1 MSFYL
6 VSWNHVSAFM
16 QMVKQSNFN
25 GDQLIKDEFGMQVR
39 EDMALVDARVLP
51 PPLVMI
57 CLHFYSGTTSVIE
70 PVFLLMFVLNGT
82 AKIP

>member
-1 MSFYL
+1 
-6 VSWNHVSAFM
+6 M

-57 CLHFYSGTTSVIE
+57 CLHFYSGTISVIE
-70 PVFLLMFVLNGT
+70 LVFLLMFVLNGT